1 MMRLANSQHFAKLYG
16 VYETKNSL
24 YLSMEYLEGITL
36 DLYLRR
42 NKTPSAEERKKMLRA
57 LLSALLDL
65 KRARI
70 VHRDIKP

>member
-1 MMRLANSQHFAKLYG
+1 
-16 VYETKNSL
+16 
-24 YLSMEYLEGITL
+24 MEYLEGITL

-42 NKTPSAEERKKMLRA
+42 NKTPSAEERRKMLRA